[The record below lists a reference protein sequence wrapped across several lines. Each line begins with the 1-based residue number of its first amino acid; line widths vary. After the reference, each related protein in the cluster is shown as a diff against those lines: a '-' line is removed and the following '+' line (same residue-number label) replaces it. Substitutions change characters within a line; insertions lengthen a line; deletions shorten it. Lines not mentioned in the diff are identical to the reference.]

1 MLVWYYCTFKVC
13 NELRLILKNWQ
24 AIAQKAKP
32 YIINKVKHNVFF
44 SVILDLNEAKVNIV
58 NQILSFQKL
67 YEMNCLSHLYRCCC
81 TTFSPVKSRMQ
92 QYGCNRGS
100 LSWLVTGWS
109 PAGIWQTKRCVRL
122 QTEGKLSSF
131 RPNQCQRW
139 LKWICLSPWGTTE
152 LQWGGGGAAPGASGD
167 THALPAV
174 RRPCLY
180 KYSFFLLASNSTCIN
195 ITQIESK
202 MTNFTKILHQ
212 SLLKKNHVTC

>member
-1 MLVWYYCTFKVC
+1 MFVQSFFAKS
-13 NELRLILKNWQ
+13 LRDACLILLHIQGVQW
-24 AIAQKAKP
+24 ASSHTEELTSHCPAQKAKP
-32 YIINKVKHNVFF
+32 YIINKVKHNGFF
-44 SVILDLNEAKVNIV
+44 SVILHLNEAKVNIV

-67 YEMNCLSHLYRCCC
+67 YEINCLSHLYRCCC

-180 KYSFFLLASNSTCIN
+180 
-195 ITQIESK
+195 
-202 MTNFTKILHQ
+202 
-212 SLLKKNHVTC
+212 